1 MENLPQTMPP
11 DNVLLRGMW
20 NFKRKFKSDTSF
32 KNKVYFITII
42 SALLMLIVITLFKGV
57 NPNISYDKL
66 NSSKS
71 IGDYEMTLT
80 SRGYNPDKD
89 LLVMQYKVSS
99 QGTNAALPLMKFK
112 VKAYAG
118 DEKLGLKVYRT
129 DDDQYTVIVNG
140 LSSGYKALTTHVSY
154 LNPNATSSTDT
165 DFVVG
170 EDSITNNH
178 LSELQP
184 RDYTVQAVKAEINRN
199 DNSIKNSQDKISQ
212 IKTTISQNEDSID
225 NYKASEDYKINH
237 DKSAVNQKIQDL
249 QSQNEQN
256 QKQVDSLNKSI
267 QRNKDRNTLL
277 QKELND
283 IKNGMFDFG
292 TKVISQNE

>member
-71 IGDYEMTLT
+71 IGDYEMALT
-80 SRGYNPDKD
+80 SQGYNPDKS

-99 QGTNAALPLMKFK
+99 QGTNSALPLMKFK
-112 VKAYAG
+112 VKAYSG

-140 LSSGYKALTTHVSY
+140 LSSGYKALTTHISY

-199 DNSIKNSQDKISQ
+199 NNSIKNSQDKISQ
-212 IKTTISQNEDSID
+212 IKTTVSQNEDSID

-249 QSQNEQN
+249 QDQNEQN
-256 QKQVDSLNKSI
+256 QKQLDSLNKSI

-292 TKVISQNE
+292 TKVISQNS

>member
-71 IGDYEMTLT
+71 IGDYEMALT

-199 DNSIKNSQDKISQ
+199 DNSIKSSQDKISQ

-292 TKVISQNE
+292 TKVISQNK